1 MSIQRRERSAALIY
15 PYIHMLKCP
24 ICHGSMTTI
33 SPHSIQ
39 CMSRHTF
46 DLAKQ
51 GYINFMTRFFKG
63 NYDKRLFTAKRDI
76 LSQTEIY
83 TPLTDIIRN
92 YIEGYCHSRSQPLH
106 ILDAGAGEGSL
117 LQQITQNTPAVGWG
131 IDIAKEGIAMAS
143 SAYDQQIWFVGDL
156 ACSPFAEEQLDV
168 ILNIL
173 SPSNYEEFGRVM
185 KKDGWIIKVI
195 PRDQYLMEMRELL
208 FRGRSHQPDG
218 RERVLYRFA
227 QHHHLVD
234 CIPLTYTLPVT
245 KVMLD
250 SLIHM
255 TPLSW
260 HGKES
265 AITSVQESLSQITID
280 LEILVGNRRSV
291 L

>member
-15 PYIHMLKCP
+15 PYIHKLKCP
-24 ICHGSMTTI
+24 VCHHTMTTI
-33 SPHSIQ
+33 SRDNIQ
-39 CMSRHTF
+39 CSSRHTF
-46 DLAKQ
+46 DLARQ

-63 NYDKRLFTAKRDI
+63 NYDKRLFTAKRNI
-76 LSQTEIY
+76 LSQTAIY
-83 TPLTDIIRN
+83 TPLVDTIRDW
-92 YIEGYCHSRSQPLH
+92 IEDYSSGSSQPLH

-143 SAYDQQIWFVGDL
+143 STYDQQIWFVGDL
-156 ACSPFAEEQLDV
+156 AYSPFAEGQLDV

-195 PRDQYLMEMRELL
+195 PRDRYLMEMRELL
-208 FRGRSHQPDG
+208 FRDRSHQLDG
-218 RERVLYRFA
+218 RERVLYRFT

-234 CIPLTYTLPVT
+234 CIPLTYTMPVT
-245 KVMLD
+245 EVMKN

-260 HGKES
+260 HGTES
-265 AITSVQESLSQITID
+265 AIASAQESLSQITID
-280 LEILVGNRRSV
+280 LEILVGKADKF
-291 L
+291 

>member
-24 ICHGSMTTI
+24 VCHHTMTTI
-33 SPHSIQ
+33 SRDNIQ
-39 CMSRHTF
+39 CSSRHTF
-46 DLAKQ
+46 DLARQ

-63 NYDKRLFTAKRDI
+63 NYDKRLFTAKRNI
-76 LSQTEIY
+76 LSHTAIY
-83 TPLTDIIRN
+83 TPLIDIIRDW
-92 YIEGYCHSRSQPLH
+92 IEDYSSGSSQPLH

-143 SAYDQQIWFVGDL
+143 STYDQQIWFVGDL
-156 ACSPFAEEQLDV
+156 AYSPFAEGQLDV

-208 FRGRSHQPDG
+208 FPDRSHQLDG
-218 RERVLYRFA
+218 REYVLDRFT
-227 QHHHLVD
+227 QHHHLID
-234 CIPLTYTLPVT
+234 SIPVTYTLPVT
-245 KVMLD
+245 EIMKN
-250 SLIHM
+250 SIIHM

-260 HGKES
+260 HGTES
-265 AITSVQESLSQITID
+265 AIASAQESLSQITID
-280 LEILVGNRRSV
+280 LEILVGKRR
-291 L
+291 